1 MEKERKRM
9 QNNSKNINRLI
20 SVLWN
25 RKWRIML
32 GTLIG
37 AAVLWVLSTVVIKP
51 VYTASMSMYVYGNKN
66 RSAAEETA
74 LTESDITVSQS
85 LAETYGVIIQSNTVM
100 EKIIKRLD
108 LDMTKNQLKEKIK
121 TASVQNTEILSVEV
135 TDKDKKRAAEIANT
149 IAKVLPGEIS
159 RVVKNGG
166 IEIVDY
172 AETPDEPTFPNVW
185 MNTAAGAA
193 AGFLMVSSQRILPD
207 KSKKRRRSKRI
218 LRNGYS
224 YSWYNPEIR

>member
-1 MEKERKRM
+1 MEKERKRI

-25 RKWRIML
+25 RIWRIML

-166 IEIVDY
+166 IEIV
-172 AETPDEPTFPNVW
+172 
-185 MNTAAGAA
+185 
-193 AGFLMVSSQRILPD
+193 ILPD

>member
-1 MEKERKRM
+1 M

-32 GTLIG
+32 GALVG
-37 AAVLWVLSTVVIKP
+37 AAILWVLSTIVIQP

-66 RSAAEETA
+66 RSATEETA

-108 LDMTKNQLKEKIK
+108 LDMTKNELK
-121 TASVQNTEILSVEV
+121 
-135 TDKDKKRAAEIANT
+135 
-149 IAKVLPGEIS
+149 
-159 RVVKNGG
+159 
-166 IEIVDY
+166 
-172 AETPDEPTFPNVW
+172 
-185 MNTAAGAA
+185 
-193 AGFLMVSSQRILPD
+193 
-207 KSKKRRRSKRI
+207 
-218 LRNGYS
+218 
-224 YSWYNPEIR
+224 

>member
-193 AGFLMVSSQRILPD
+193 AGF
-207 KSKKRRRSKRI
+207 
-218 LRNGYS
+218 
-224 YSWYNPEIR
+224 

>member
-25 RKWRIML
+25 RKWRIIL
-32 GTLIG
+32 GALIG
-37 AAVLWVLSTVVIKP
+37 AAILWVLSTIVIKP

-100 EKIIKRLD
+100 EKIIKCLD
-108 LDMTKNQLKEKIK
+108 LDMTKNELKEKIK
-121 TASVQNTEILSVEV
+121 TVSVENTEILSVEV

-172 AETPDEPTFPNVW
+172 AETPDEPIFPNVW
-185 MNTAAGAA
+185 MNTAAGAV
-193 AGFLMVSSQRILPD
+193 AGL
-207 KSKKRRRSKRI
+207 
-218 LRNGYS
+218 GAGAG
-224 YSWYNPEIR
+224 

>member
-1 MEKERKRM
+1 M

-108 LDMTKNQLKEKIK
+108 LD
-121 TASVQNTEILSVEV
+121 
-135 TDKDKKRAAEIANT
+135 KDKQRAAEIANT

-193 AGFLMVSSQRILPD
+193 AGFLMVCGFYLLKEYFRTKVRKEEDLREYFGMDIPILGTIPKLD
-207 KSKKRRRSKRI
+207 K
-218 LRNGYS
+218 
-224 YSWYNPEIR
+224 

>member
-1 MEKERKRM
+1 M

-193 AGFLMVSSQRILPD
+193 AGVSGRCQGQPARPAEQHLHPGAG
-207 KSKKRRRSKRI
+207 R
-218 LRNGYS
+218 YH
-224 YSWYNPEIR
+224 P

>member
-1 MEKERKRM
+1 M

-149 IAKVLPGEIS
+149 IAKVLPP
-159 RVVKNGG
+159 K
-166 IEIVDY
+166 
-172 AETPDEPTFPNVW
+172 T
-185 MNTAAGAA
+185 
-193 AGFLMVSSQRILPD
+193 
-207 KSKKRRRSKRI
+207 
-218 LRNGYS
+218 
-224 YSWYNPEIR
+224 

>member
-1 MEKERKRM
+1 M

-172 AETPDEPTFPNVW
+172 AETPDEPTYPNVW
-185 MNTAAGAA
+185 KTTTAGAA
-193 AGFLMVSSQRILPD
+193 SGFMMVS
-207 KSKKRRRSKRI
+207 
-218 LRNGYS
+218 GY
-224 YSWYNPEIR
+224 

>member
-1 MEKERKRM
+1 M

-74 LTESDITVSQS
+74 LRIRHHSIAEPGRNIWSDHTKQ
-85 LAETYGVIIQSNTVM
+85 YGNG
-100 EKIIKRLD
+100 
-108 LDMTKNQLKEKIK
+108 KNNQ
-121 TASVQNTEILSVEV
+121 TSGS
-135 TDKDKKRAAEIANT
+135 
-149 IAKVLPGEIS
+149 
-159 RVVKNGG
+159 
-166 IEIVDY
+166 
-172 AETPDEPTFPNVW
+172 
-185 MNTAAGAA
+185 
-193 AGFLMVSSQRILPD
+193 
-207 KSKKRRRSKRI
+207 
-218 LRNGYS
+218 
-224 YSWYNPEIR
+224 